1 MPRNKPIPSPD
12 VPGDS
17 AAAAPATA
25 VTLSATNPSTSSSTA
40 TSTAQDRD
48 AGAFTATVSAITNA
62 FGDPTRRRIYLHARS
77 SERGVTAAHVAAE
90 FGLHPNVARHH
101 LDRLAAGGYLEV
113 AIERAEGSGAG
124 RPSKHYRASTERLPD
139 VPVRSDDLVLTL
151 LGKALALLPRAQAEE
166 MAEQVGREYGATM
179 AAGLTGNDLAAGQ
192 RSLRSALAAVADAL
206 TAHGFAAHTDQR
218 NDQLRIVNNHCP
230 FGDVAIEHPVICAV
244 DRGMVK
250 GMLQSLYGGDAS
262 PMLQASLPQGDTF
275 CATAV

>member
-1 MPRNKPIPSPD
+1 VPRNSPTAAAGPG
-12 VPGDS
+12 PGD
-17 AAAAPATA
+17 
-25 VTLSATNPSTSSSTA
+25 
-40 TSTAQDRD
+40 
-48 AGAFTATVSAITNA
+48 GAFTATVSAITNA
-62 FGDPTRRRIYLHARS
+62 FGDPTRRGIYLFARS
-77 SERGVTAAHVAAE
+77 AERGVTAAQVAAE

-113 AIERAEGSGAG
+113 AVERAEGSGAG
-124 RPSKHYRASTERLPD
+124 RPSKHYRAAADVALAE

-151 LGKALALLPRAQAEE
+151 LGRALALLPRAEAEA

-179 AAGLTGNDLAAGQ
+179 AAGLTGNDLQSGQ
-192 RSLRSALAAVADAL
+192 RSLRSALQAVADAL

-218 NDQLRIVNNHCP
+218 NNQLRIVNNHCP

-250 GMLQSLYGGDAS
+250 GMLEALHGGEPTLSLE
-262 PMLQASLPQGDTF
+262 ASLPQGDTF

>member
-1 MPRNKPIPSPD
+1 VARNTRSD
-12 VPGDS
+12 
-17 AAAAPATA
+17 
-25 VTLSATNPSTSSSTA
+25 
-40 TSTAQDRD
+40 
-48 AGAFTATVSAITNA
+48 GAFSATVSAITNA
-62 FGDPTRRRIYLHARS
+62 FGDPTRRAIYLFARS
-77 SERGVTAAHVAAE
+77 ADRGVTAAQVAAE

-124 RPSKHYRASTERLPD
+124 RPSKHYRAGAEELTDL
-139 VPVRSDDLVLTL
+139 PVRSDDLVLTL
-151 LGKALALLPRAQAEE
+151 LGRTLALLPPDQAHD

-179 AAGLTGNDLAAGQ
+179 AAGLTGTDLASGQ
-192 RSLRSALAAVADAL
+192 RSLRSALHAVADAL

-218 NDQLRIVNNHCP
+218 NNQLRIVNNHCP

-250 GMLQSLYGGDAS
+250 GMLEALYGGDAEPS
-262 PMLQASLPQGDTF
+262 LLASLPQGDTF